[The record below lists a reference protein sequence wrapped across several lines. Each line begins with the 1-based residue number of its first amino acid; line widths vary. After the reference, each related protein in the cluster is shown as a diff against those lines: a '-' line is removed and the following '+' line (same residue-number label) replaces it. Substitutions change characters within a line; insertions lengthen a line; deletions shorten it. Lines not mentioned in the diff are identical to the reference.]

1 MQLKDKKKGDKK
13 MEDKKIEI
21 SQKWQKRPNNFF
33 KSVDVIMTPY
43 LFFHNKGVVVRCT
56 AVEESV

>member
-1 MQLKDKKKGDKK
+1 

-21 SQKWQKRPNNFF
+21 SQKWQERPNNFF